1 MADADLTLDGAN
13 AIVDGNWL
21 LVRCLDIKLDA
32 ATRRSTTTGER
43 RALVHGFSDELV
55 VNYNSDYPGGVT
67 IRGNVKFT
75 DKIKQDHL
83 RLESHDLHLNHPD
96 RRSTPSGDRRALVH
110 GFNDELVLNWA
121 KDYPGGVAVHG
132 NLEVQKSGT
141 FKLRNNA
148 GNVVVQANS
157 NGNIEL
163 GGNGTDGDLM
173 CKNSSGTT
181 IIYLDAENNSIT
193 FHNTSGSVKVRIDS
207 DHFNSASWP
216 AWPGEAAPSSLDL
229 ISEVRRLK
237 EEVLALRTEL
247 DALTP

>member
-1 MADADLTLDGAN
+1 MADADLTLDGAT
-13 AIVDGNWL
+13 ATIDGNWL
-21 LVRCLDIKLDA
+21 LVRCWDIKLDA
-32 ATRRSTTTGER
+32 ASRRSTTTGER
-43 RALVHGFSDELV
+43 RALVHGAGDELV

-67 IRGNVKFT
+67 IRGNVRISEQ
-75 DKIKQDHL
+75 IKQNHL

-132 NLEVQKSGT
+132 NLEVQKSGS

-148 GNVVVQANS
+148 GNVVIQASS
-157 NGNIEL
+157 NGNIAL

-181 IIYLDAENNSIT
+181 IIYLDADNNSIT
-193 FHNTSGSVKVRIDS
+193 FHDSSAAVKVRIDS
-207 DHFNSASWP
+207 DQFNSASWP
-216 AWPGEAAPSSLDL
+216 AWPSEASPSSLDL
-229 ISEVRRLK
+229 ITELRRLK
-237 EEVLALRTEL
+237 EEVLALRAEV